1 VAAGRR
7 IIDVNGQVDRIG
19 EAAGAVT
26 IADFK
31 TGSPPAHAGELA
43 AYVTQMALYRAAL
56 APLWPNKS
64 LRMLL
69 IWTEGPLA
77 VSLSGEKLDAA
88 LVALA
93 AAE

>member
-1 VAAGRR
+1 
-7 IIDVNGQVDRIG
+7 
-19 EAAGAVT
+19 
-26 IADFK
+26 
-31 TGSPPAHAGELA
+31 
-43 AYVTQMALYRAAL
+43 MALYRAAL

-69 IWTEGPLA
+69 IWTEGPLV